1 MYNCNP
7 LSLISYVGNIKGMSP
22 SSVRLMFSREGEKET
37 ERILNKAVQSFFEDV
52 VVTEE
57 NASTRGHF
65 KRGVL

>member
-1 MYNCNP
+1 M
-7 LSLISYVGNIKGMSP
+7 GNIKVMSP
-22 SSVRLMFSREGEKET
+22 SSVRLMFSRESEKET